1 MNRLQPTAINVSDGF
16 DFQADRAI
24 TRPRCAAA
32 GGNGDGGNS
41 GWPYYM
47 TPEQL
52 QRVRV
57 ALQHSRERGR

>member
-1 MNRLQPTAINVSDGF
+1 MNRLQPTAIKVSEGF
-16 DFQADRAI
+16 DFRADRAI
-24 TRPRCAAA
+24 ERPRCAAA
-32 GGNGDGGNS
+32 GENGGGGNS

-57 ALQHSRERGR
+57 ALQMLRERGR